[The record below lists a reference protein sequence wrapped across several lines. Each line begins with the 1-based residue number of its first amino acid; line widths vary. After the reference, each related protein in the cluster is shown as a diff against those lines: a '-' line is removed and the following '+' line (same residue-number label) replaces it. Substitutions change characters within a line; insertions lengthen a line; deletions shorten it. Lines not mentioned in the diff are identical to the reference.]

1 MIIRKRAHLKVVKQI
16 VFKERIGIQ
25 MDKIKE
31 FCASRKF
38 TMLLMILGTVL
49 LFYYFGRNIPHI
61 NTVWELVD
69 EYGYLA
75 NAAYLS
81 DSNWSYMVSMY
92 YGYGYSLWLVPLFWF
107 CQTGSQI
114 IRGAVWINTL
124 FIVLLFWVQYILMS
138 KVCSKLNKNVV
149 ALVSFVLCFSPYL
162 VASDMKVICET
173 LLTLMIWVCG
183 LLLYQAIETGKFGYF
198 ILLAIG
204 TAYTFFVHT
213 RALIFCAVLFF
224 VLFIALIQKKVSTRN
239 ILIYIG
245 TFGVMLLAGYLVK
258 NNIIDMVYSTPVTL
272 ATSEETEVVVGNTLS
287 VTYMLKK
294 IGRVFTNFTVFTL
307 YSFACK
313 NFYLFVSTAGL
324 FYIGLFSAVASVI
337 KERKSTK
344 TLSADSYI
352 KLLFSIAVCVM
363 VVACIIQ
370 NYGRLETPAYFFYG
384 RYFEY
389 LVAPIVFIGIDHC
402 IEKKINIWVSLA
414 WILSFLIFAFFTF
427 QLSQYLELMEI
438 GIDTARMSAFSY
450 VMDQVWYYEP
460 IIRCCTKLALV
471 FMIIVLVLN
480 RLKKMNWLIPG
491 ALLVLFL
498 LNDQVITKTILS
510 VHENNTD
517 YYAVAEF
524 IHENYSTDEVYF
536 LNSDFLYVTTYTG
549 IQCTLGKEKMV
560 VLNEEDIPK
569 IESGDVMICFH
580 NNPYLDKITKNKT
593 KVFETN
599 WYEVYFIE

>member
-1 MIIRKRAHLKVVKQI
+1 
-16 VFKERIGIQ
+16 

-31 FCASRKF
+31 FCMNRKF
-38 TMLLMILGTVL
+38 TLLLMIFGTVL
-49 LFYYFGRNIPHI
+49 LLFYFGRNIPHI
-61 NTVWELVD
+61 NTVWELSD

-114 IRGAVWINTL
+114 IRGAVCINTF
-124 FIVLLFWVQYILMS
+124 FIILLFWVQYILMS
-138 KVCSKLNKNVV
+138 KVCSKLNRNVV

-183 LLLYQAIETGKFGYF
+183 LLLYQAIETEKFGYF

-213 RALIFCAVLFF
+213 RALIFCIVLIFILF
-224 VLFIALIQKKVSTRN
+224 VAFIQKKVSTRN

-245 TFGVMLLAGYLVK
+245 IFGVMMLAGYLLK

-272 ATSEETEVVVGNTLS
+272 ATSEEAEVVVGNTLS
-287 VTYMLKK
+287 VAYMLKK
-294 IGRVFTNFTVFTL
+294 IVRVFTDFSVFTL

-313 NFYLFVSTAGL
+313 NFYLFVATAGL
-324 FYIGLFSAVASVI
+324 FHIGLFSVVASVI

-344 TLSADSYI
+344 TLSVDSYI
-352 KLLFSIAVCVM
+352 KLLYLIAACIM

-370 NYGRLETPAYFFYG
+370 SPGRLNTPSYFFYG

-389 LVAPIVFIGIDHC
+389 LVFPIVFLGIDYC
-402 IEKKINIWVSLA
+402 VEKKINIWVALV

-427 QLSQYLELMEI
+427 QLSQHLELMEI
-438 GIDTARMSAFSY
+438 EIDTARMPAFSY
-450 VMDQVWYYEP
+450 IMDQVWYYEP
-460 IIRCCTKLALV
+460 IIRRCTKLALV
-471 FMIIVLVLN
+471 FMITVLVLN

-510 VHENNTD
+510 VHENNTN

-536 LNSDFLYVTTYTG
+536 LNSDFLYVTTYGG
-549 IQCTLGKEKMV
+549 IQCTLGKEKLV